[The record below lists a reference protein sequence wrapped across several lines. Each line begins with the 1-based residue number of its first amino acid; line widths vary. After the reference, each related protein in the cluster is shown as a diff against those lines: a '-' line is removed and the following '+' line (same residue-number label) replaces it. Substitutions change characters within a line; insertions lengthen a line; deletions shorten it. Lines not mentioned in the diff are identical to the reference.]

1 MSGFTY
7 WEGPKPAFIEMC
19 HELMEMHNIMFKV
32 YTEND
37 IRNGAVPGIE
47 DYVNE
52 PLFWKLH
59 PAHRADII
67 RVKALH
73 NNDGGYW
80 VDSDFICL
88 NNLNPLYDISFN
100 TGKFLYY
107 ADSWGPTNGIL
118 FAPPGHS
125 LITEWSRKIDAVFA
139 GFVRRGEIPHSSQW
153 TIFGADQMRVLL
165 PIALEPVQDLGWD
178 RVQLISYQKR
188 ESMFETDNVKDKAW
202 MAAYGYMLFNTTGIP
217 DWFRTLNK
225 QDILNGP
232 WLISEIF
239 RIAYKQGFSFT
250 RAL

>member
-1 MSGFTY
+1 MNGFAY
-7 WEGPKPAFIEMC
+7 WEGTKPAFIEMC
-19 HELMEMHNIMFKV
+19 HDLLLNRNNGFRI
-32 YTEND
+32 YTEKD
-37 IRNGAVPGIE
+37 IREGVVGGMR

-67 RVKALH
+67 RIKALA
-73 NNDGGYW
+73 NNGGGFW
-80 VDSDFICL
+80 VDSDFISL
-88 NNLNPLYDISFN
+88 HSLMSLYN
-100 TGKFLYY
+100 VALVQNKFLYY

-125 LITEWSRKIDAVFA
+125 LILEWSRKIDAVFA
-139 GFVRRGEIPHSSQW
+139 GFVRRGEVPHSSQW
-153 TIFGADQMRVLL
+153 TIFGADQMKVLL

-188 ESMFETDNVKDKAW
+188 DSMFETDNVKDRVW
-202 MAAYGYMLFNTTGIP
+202 MAAYGYMLFNCTGIP

-225 QDILNGP
+225 EDILNGP

-239 RIAYKQGFSFT
+239 RIAYRTTQSFV